1 MTGDATVI
9 TSNLDV
15 TGNIFMRGKKF
26 IVESETKLIN
36 DAIIGIANNNASST
50 TDKGIIMQN
59 DPSNANGN
67 IAIIHH
73 GAGGGFADQLTFGYT
88 ADPLDTLTVTND
100 LTKELTVNVLG
111 NVITQNNLSVGGTLS
126 INTISAASSHSLE
139 AVTNLGNVTSNTVQ
153 FSNAITSLVASSNI
167 VATGNVSAGRDTDT
181 TSYFG
186 RAAVGYMGTSD
197 HASFSH
203 FERNSPAQY
212 ALKQTAAGPTYIN
225 TPASGH
231 IRFTVNDGN
240 AGAEKM
246 RITSAGNVG
255 IGVSAPDANLH
266 VEGNVYV
273 SSNLTASGNV
283 VAGYLY
289 GDGSN
294 ISGISS
300 TLQAIT
306 DSGPGANVTSNTVQF
321 SNATTG
327 FVTTANVEVGGE
339 LTVSGNVAVD
349 TDTLFIDSVNDR
361 VGVGTNSPNEPLD
374 IYGAGMR
381 IHHLGGEPKI
391 DFLRGGTNRTPSGA
405 LNTFGAANYTDWRIG
420 ASGANLKFQQQY
432 IGANSGNIIDVMTMN
447 YGTGNVEIPGYL
459 KTGNPAFYA
468 YRTATGNADESYIT
482 YQLSY
487 VNLGNH
493 MNVTAGIFTCPV
505 AGIYTFTWGAIGK
518 NTDGIY
524 RYHIHKNNSQIDDV
538 HLRLATSS
546 GKYGDGERTAM
557 LSLAATD
564 TIRIYYKDSNGALS
578 DYGYNYTYLQGH
590 LISYT

>member
-1 MTGDATVI
+1 
-9 TSNLDV
+9 
-15 TGNIFMRGKKF
+15 
-26 IVESETKLIN
+26 
-36 DAIIGIANNNASST
+36 
-50 TDKGIIMQN
+50 
-59 DPSNANGN
+59 
-67 IAIIHH
+67 
-73 GAGGGFADQLTFGYT
+73 
-88 ADPLDTLTVTND
+88 
-100 LTKELTVNVLG
+100 
-111 NVITQNNLSVGGTLS
+111 
-126 INTISAASSHSLE
+126 
-139 AVTNLGNVTSNTVQ
+139 
-153 FSNAITSLVASSNI
+153 
-167 VATGNVSAGRDTDT
+167 
-181 TSYFG
+181 
-186 RAAVGYMGTSD
+186 
-197 HASFSH
+197 
-203 FERNSPAQY
+203 
-212 ALKQTAAGPTYIN
+212 
-225 TPASGH
+225 
-231 IRFTVNDGN
+231 
-240 AGAEKM
+240 
-246 RITSAGNVG
+246 
-255 IGVSAPDANLH
+255 

-321 SNATTG
+321 TNATTSL
-327 FVTTANVEVGGE
+327 VA
-339 LTVSGNVAVD
+339 SGNVGIG
-349 TDTLFIDSVNDR
+349 TD
-361 VGVGTNSPNEPLD
+361 SPNEPLD
-374 IYGAGMR
+374 IYGAGIR
-381 IHHLGGEPKI
+381 IHHLGAEPKI

-447 YGTGNVEIPGYL
+447 YQTGNVEIPGYL

-468 YRTATGNADESYIT
+468 YRTAAGNADESYIT

-518 NTDGIY
+518 TNNHVY
-524 RYHIHKNNSQIDDV
+524 RYHIRKNNAQIGDV
-538 HLRLATSS
+538 HLRLDTSA

-557 LSLAATD
+557 LSLAAND
-564 TIRIYYKDSNGALS
+564 TIRIYYKDSDGSDA

-590 LISYT
+590 LISYI

>member
-1 MTGDATVI
+1 
-9 TSNLDV
+9 
-15 TGNIFMRGKKF
+15 
-26 IVESETKLIN
+26 
-36 DAIIGIANNNASST
+36 
-50 TDKGIIMQN
+50 
-59 DPSNANGN
+59 
-67 IAIIHH
+67 
-73 GAGGGFADQLTFGYT
+73 
-88 ADPLDTLTVTND
+88 
-100 LTKELTVNVLG
+100 
-111 NVITQNNLSVGGTLS
+111 VITQNNLSVGGLLK
-126 INTISAASSHSLE
+126 INTISAASSHSLQ

-197 HASFSH
+197 HASFAH

-212 ALKQTAAGPTYIN
+212 ALKQTATGPTYIN

-246 RITSAGNVG
+246 RITSAGKVG
-255 IGVSAPDANLH
+255 IGVSAPDATLH
-266 VEGNVYV
+266 VEGNAYV
-273 SSNLTASGNV
+273 SSNLTVSGNV
-283 VAGYLY
+283 LAGYLY

-349 TDTLFIDSVNDR
+349 TDTLFVDSVNDR

-468 YRTATGNADESYIT
+468 YRTAAGNADESYIT

-518 NTDGIY
+518 NTDGVY

>member
-1 MTGDATVI
+1 
-9 TSNLDV
+9 
-15 TGNIFMRGKKF
+15 
-26 IVESETKLIN
+26 
-36 DAIIGIANNNASST
+36 
-50 TDKGIIMQN
+50 
-59 DPSNANGN
+59 
-67 IAIIHH
+67 
-73 GAGGGFADQLTFGYT
+73 
-88 ADPLDTLTVTND
+88 
-100 LTKELTVNVLG
+100 
-111 NVITQNNLSVGGTLS
+111 
-126 INTISAASSHSLE
+126 
-139 AVTNLGNVTSNTVQ
+139 
-153 FSNAITSLVASSNI
+153 
-167 VATGNVSAGRDTDT
+167 
-181 TSYFG
+181 
-186 RAAVGYMGTSD
+186 MGTTD
-197 HASFSH
+197 HASFAH

-240 AGAEKM
+240 SGAEKM

-273 SSNLTASGNV
+273 SSNLTVGGNV

-447 YGTGNVEIPGYL
+447 YGTGNVGVGTDAPGTALEVFSTSGTQMTLRSNSRYSTIFAVDD
-459 KTGNPAFYA
+459 TGSSFF
-468 YRTATGNADESYIT
+468 GNDR
-482 YQLSY
+482 
-487 VNLGNH
+487 GN
-493 MNVTAGIFTCPV
+493 IRFV
-505 AGIYTFTWGAIGK
+505 AGGDTSGTGASEKMRILANGNVGVGTNAPDVKLHVDGGDLTVSGVAKFQNIYYFARASLSGNFQNSGSATYINVHQRSNGGLVSTDSGTKIQL
-518 NTDGIY
+518 NTSDANGVYMVWCSVSIKTDSGQGRGFEVSLVKGNTVFASTRCNINHITSSTY
-524 RYHIHKNNSQIDDV
+524 TQIVCSGLIDLTSGNKVYHQTASGFDV
-538 HLRLATSS
+538 HAPDTNFYMYRISS
-546 GKYGDGERTAM
+546 
-557 LSLAATD
+557 
-564 TIRIYYKDSNGALS
+564 
-578 DYGYNYTYLQGH
+578 
-590 LISYT
+590 